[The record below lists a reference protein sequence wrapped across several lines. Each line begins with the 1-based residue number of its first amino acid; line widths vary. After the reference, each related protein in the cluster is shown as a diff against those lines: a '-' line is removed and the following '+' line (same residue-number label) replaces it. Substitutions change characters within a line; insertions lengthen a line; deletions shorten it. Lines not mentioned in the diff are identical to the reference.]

1 LKYVKIAL
9 AFLGV
14 AFVAIQFIR
23 PARNASAAPPG
34 SGIEARYPVPANVMQ
49 ILRRSCFD
57 CHSDS
62 TVYPWYEQIQPAA
75 WWLNSH
81 IQDGK
86 RGINFDRFATY
97 RPMRQYSKF
106 RDIVEQLQSDKMPLG
121 SYLWI
126 HRYARLTAEEKDD
139 VVRWSQAMMDS
150 MKTLYPIDS
159 LQRKRTDAREGR

>member
-1 LKYVKIAL
+1 MKVARMLL
-9 AFLGV
+9 AVIGV
-14 AFVAIQFIR
+14 ALVAVQFVR
-23 PARNASAAPPG
+23 PARNLPGAQRG
-34 SGIEARYPVPANVMQ
+34 SGIEARYPVPGSVMQ

-62 TVYPWYEQIQPAA
+62 TVYPWYAEIQPVA

-97 RPMRQYSKF
+97 RPMRQYGKF
-106 RDIVEQLQSDKMPLG
+106 RDIVEQLQGDKMPLG

-126 HRYARLTAEEKDD
+126 HRYARLTPEEKEE

-150 MKTLYPIDS
+150 MKTLYPPDS
-159 LQRKRTDAREGR
+159 LQRKRTDARVGR